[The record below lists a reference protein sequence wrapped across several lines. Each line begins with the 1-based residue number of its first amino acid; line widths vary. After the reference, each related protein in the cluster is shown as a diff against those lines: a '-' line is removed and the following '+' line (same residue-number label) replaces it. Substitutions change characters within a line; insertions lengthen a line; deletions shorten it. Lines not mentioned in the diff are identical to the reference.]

1 MANRILAATTV
12 MGLATAMTLMSPVQ
26 AGEKTYDVAPFHQI
40 SASGA
45 GELQIKVGESQSVS
59 VVAKDRYL
67 DKMEVEVEDGR
78 LKLRLKSR
86 GSWFGSSPSYKAVI
100 TVPKLDYLGLSG
112 ASEATATGIDAEDFE
127 YRASGAS
134 ETDLSGSCQS
144 LTVRVS
150 GASELNAK
158 DFVCVDATVKGSGA
172 SELEIHATGDLEV
185 SASGATDIDVYG
197 SPKTRSMSTSG
208 ASDIDYKDS

>member
-1 MANRILAATTV
+1 MAKSSTVFGALLAV
-12 MGLATAMTLMSPVQ
+12 GTAMALVPAAF
-26 AGEKTYDVAPFHQI
+26 AGEKTFDVDSFHEI

-45 GELQIKVGESQSVS
+45 GELVITVGEAQSVLIE
-59 VVAKDRYL
+59 AKDRYL
-67 DKMEVEVEDGR
+67 DKMEVKVEDGR
-78 LKLRLKSR
+78 LEIRSKGR
-86 GSWFGSSPSYKAVI
+86 GWFGSSGSYKATI

-112 ASEATATGIDAEDFE
+112 ATEAVATGIDAEEFE

-134 ETDLSGSCQS
+134 ETEMSGTCDS

-158 DFVCVDATVKGSGA
+158 DLVCKDAEVRGSGA
-172 SELEIHATGDLEV
+172 SEIDIHATESLSV
-185 SASGATDIDVYG
+185 RASGATDIDVYG
-197 SPKTRSMSTSG
+197 SPKTKEMSTSG